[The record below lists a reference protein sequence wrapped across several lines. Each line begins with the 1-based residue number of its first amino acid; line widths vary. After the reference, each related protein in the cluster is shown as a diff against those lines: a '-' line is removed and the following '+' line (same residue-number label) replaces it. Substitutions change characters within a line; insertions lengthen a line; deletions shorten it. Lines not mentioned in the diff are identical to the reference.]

1 MIEKDVKIR
10 VLLVDDDETTAE
22 MLAQICE
29 GLGAE
34 VFIAYGGKDALQTYL
49 NSNPH
54 IIFSDYI
61 MPDINGIMLMK
72 SIKALN
78 PNLPFV
84 LFSGY
89 FSRLEAAIRKETIKP
104 DALLRKPFVQ
114 VDKISDILDKF
125 FPRG

>member
-49 NSNPH
+49 NSNP
-54 IIFSDYI
+54 
-61 MPDINGIMLMK
+61 
-72 SIKALN
+72 
-78 PNLPFV
+78 
-84 LFSGY
+84 
-89 FSRLEAAIRKETIKP
+89 
-104 DALLRKPFVQ
+104 LL
-114 VDKISDILDKF
+114 
-125 FPRG
+125 